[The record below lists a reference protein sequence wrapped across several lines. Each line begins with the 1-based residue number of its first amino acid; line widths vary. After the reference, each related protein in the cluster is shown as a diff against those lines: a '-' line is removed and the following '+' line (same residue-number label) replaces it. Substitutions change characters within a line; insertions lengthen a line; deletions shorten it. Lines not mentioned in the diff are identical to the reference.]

1 MAKFFFANTW
11 HPELFSLEGD
21 KSNVSVVDGD
31 LKCAKIP
38 SECTAYV
45 YLPNDRLTNFYVS
58 FEYMPIPIY
67 ESRTR
72 TGKTATVRLTTDGG
86 NKYHTDIE
94 MRSHIFLETDYK
106 ASGEQYRFLRLYDI
120 TQSYRMYNMGNGNG
134 NTENGWN
141 AFLAGE
147 EGIYSY
153 VVNTYTKLGALLK
166 DGYNK
171 FCIHFT
177 ASSSGTATT
186 RTTDTITSVGRAS
199 EETSEVGMPMRLG
212 IYGCYV
218 RNVIISQDPITFS
231 DSIKEVPVTSIEGA
245 EWYNS
250 GGKAYTERVNSSA
263 TVHLDQGALVNAMS
277 SLDARKFA
285 FAGVTNRQGDMITAL
300 EVRRGNESHQNNLD
314 TGEHAYGSA
323 WDVVDGYMPNTLTM
337 TTRRVTT

>member
-21 KSNVSVVDGD
+21 KSNVTVIDKD

-38 SECTAYV
+38 RECTAYV
-45 YLPNDRLTNFYVS
+45 YLPNQRLTNFYLS

-67 ESRTR
+67 DSRTR
-72 TGKTATVRLTTDGG
+72 TGKTAASGYSNNGG
-86 NKYHTDIE
+86 YDINIQ
-94 MRSHIFLETDYK
+94 MRSLIFLETDSKTGDY
-106 ASGEQYRFLRLYDI
+106 YNWFRIYDI
-120 TQSYRMYNMGNGNG
+120 TQTYTMSNKADV
-134 NTENGWN
+134 EAGWS

-147 EGIYSY
+147 AGRYSY
-153 VVNTYTKLGALLK
+153 IVDTYTKLGALLK
-166 DGYNK
+166 NGYNK
-171 FCIHFT
+171 FCVHFT
-177 ASSSGTATT
+177 ANSNQTNSV
-186 RTTDTITSVGRAS
+186 DTITSVGRAS
-199 EETSEVGMPMRLG
+199 AEEYKSGMPMRLG

-245 EWYNS
+245 DWYNS
-250 GGKAYTERVNSSA
+250 GGKAYTEKVNASA
-263 TVHLDQGALVNAMS
+263 TVHLDQGALVNAMG

-314 TGEHAYGSA
+314 TGEHAFGSA
-323 WDVVDGYMPNTLTM
+323 WDIVDGYMPNTLTM
-337 TTRRVTT
+337 TTRRVT

>member
-11 HPELFSLEGD
+11 HPELFTLEGD
-21 KSNVSVVDGD
+21 KSNVSVMDGD

-38 SECTAYV
+38 RECTACV
-45 YLPNDRLTNFYVS
+45 YLPNQRLTNFYLS

-67 ESRTR
+67 DSRTR
-72 TGKTATVRLTTDGG
+72 TGKTATYRSNNGG
-86 NKYHTDIE
+86 YDIDIQ
-94 MRSHIFLETDYK
+94 MRSNIYLETDFKTGDNYNWF
-106 ASGEQYRFLRLYDI
+106 RIYDI
-120 TQSYRMYNMGNGNG
+120 TQTYTMSNKANI
-134 NTENGWN
+134 EAGWS

-147 EGIYSY
+147 EGRYSY
-153 VVNTYTKLGALLK
+153 TVDTYTKLGALLK
-166 DGYNK
+166 NGYNK
-171 FCIHFT
+171 FCVHFT
-177 ASSSGTATT
+177 ASSNQTNSV
-186 RTTDTITSVGRAS
+186 DTITSVGRAS
-199 EETSEVGMPMRLG
+199 AEEYKSGMPMRFC

-245 EWYNS
+245 DWYNS
-250 GGKAYTERVNSSA
+250 GDKAYTEKVNASA
-263 TVHLDQGALVNAMS
+263 TVHLDQGALVNAMG

-314 TGEHAYGSA
+314 TGEHAFGSA

-337 TTRRVTT
+337 TTRRVN